1 MVLYHHFTFRNRDII
16 IELTF
21 PPFFFVSLIVTD
33 TFLGEAYYGEIHIL
47 ECWMVDYWMLSS
59 AVFKP
64 EREWESILEPLFGFR
79 PHFW

>member
-64 EREWESILEPLFGFR
+64 ERGSILEPLFGFR